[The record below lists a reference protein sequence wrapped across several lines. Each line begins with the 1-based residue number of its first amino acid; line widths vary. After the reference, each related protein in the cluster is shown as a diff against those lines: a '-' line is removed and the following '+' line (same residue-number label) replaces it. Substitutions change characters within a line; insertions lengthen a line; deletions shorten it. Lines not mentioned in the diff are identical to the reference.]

1 MYSKSYRRLPLL
13 VELKLLAPRWYW
25 LRPLLAGL
33 ALSSLALALDYGL
46 YRLTPGRDFMP
57 FALLLLFSSQFINPA
72 VLRPLFL
79 HRCLNSAPLLQLV
92 LVPHRERHDGSHH
105 YPLQTTNG
113 QWAEFSVAAGAL
125 QPWRVGRRWL
135 AVAFPD
141 RDCGHLLAADLSNVQ
156 LDPEAKT
163 RLRADIDRLLAAK
176 SAPNRRKA

>member
-33 ALSSLALALDYGL
+33 ALASLALALDYGL
-46 YRLTPGRDFMP
+46 YRLTPGRDFIP
-57 FALLLLFSSQFINPA
+57 SALLLLFSSQFANPA
-72 VLRPLFL
+72 TLRPLFL
-79 HRCLNSAPLLQLV
+79 HCCLNSAPLLQLV
-92 LVPHRERHDGSHH
+92 LVPRRERHDGSHH

-113 QWAEFSVAAGAL
+113 QWAEFSVPAGAL
-125 QPWRVGRRWL
+125 QPWYVGRRWL

-141 RDCGHLLAADLSNVQ
+141 RDCGYLLAADLSNVQ
-156 LDPEAKT
+156 LDPEAKA
-163 RLRADIDRLLAAK
+163 RLRADIEGLLAAE

>member
-1 MYSKSYRRLPLL
+1 MYSKNYRRLPLL
-13 VELKLLAPRWYW
+13 VELKLRAPRWYW

-46 YRLTPGRDFMP
+46 YRL
-57 FALLLLFSSQFINPA
+57 NPA
-72 VLRPLFL
+72 TLRPLFL
-79 HRCLNSAPLLQLV
+79 HCCLNSAPLLQLV
-92 LVPHRERHDGSHH
+92 LVPRRERHDGSHH

-113 QWAEFSVAAGAL
+113 QWAEFSVPAGAL
-125 QPWRVGRRWL
+125 RPWYVGRRWL

-141 RDCGHLLAADLSNVQ
+141 RDCGYLLAADLSNVQ

-163 RLRADIDRLLAAK
+163 RLRADIEGLLAAE